1 MRIPSVSSLYQSH
14 AAAVTGSA
22 VGFQAILAQTV
33 EEQDAAQAD
42 TAAIETATAQPTGG
56 KTAAT
61 AEATAATQEQEN
73 VSLGLTALSAEDL
86 AVLTRLQQAMNVP
99 NPSTVAQAAL
109 PDDTSLPAT
118 AVHSTGEQGEAV
130 TDYALQ
136 FLGTPYVWGGEDLE
150 KGADCSGFTQSV
162 FKEFGVDLSRTAY
175 RQSKQGVAVDVED
188 LQPGDLL
195 CFKTADYA
203 PVTHAAI
210 YLGDGK
216 FVHASSSKGKV
227 TVSTLNSWWKDH
239 LVTARRVL

>member
-22 VGFQAILAQTV
+22 SGFQAILTQTV
-33 EEQDAAQAD
+33 EEQDASQ
-42 TAAIETATAQPTGG
+42 TVTTTVAAAVTQTEANETATVAND
-56 KTAAT
+56 
-61 AEATAATQEQEN
+61 EQN
-73 VSLGLTALSAEDL
+73 MSLGVSALSAEDL
-86 AVLTRLQQAMNVP
+86 AVLTRLQQAM
-99 NPSTVAQAAL
+99 STQSVADTAATTATR
-109 PDDTSLPAT
+109 DTQSVT
-118 AVHSTGEQGEAV
+118 AVLDGTGTRGEQV
-130 TDYALQ
+130 TQYALQ

-162 FKEFGVDLSRTAY
+162 FKEFGVSLGRTAY
-175 RQSKQGVAVDVED
+175 RQSKQGEAVAVDD

-195 CFKTADYA
+195 CFETADYA